1 MIVISRLVISSEIVH
16 SNQAP
21 QCPSKRLGQSESEE
35 TKSDIVETAHT
46 HLGLGHTEELKKKG
60 LVLVAHVMTHEEFE
74 LLVADRNESIV
85 DSLLNSLIR
94 HLPMS

>member
-1 MIVISRLVISSEIVH
+1 M
-16 SNQAP
+16 
-21 QCPSKRLGQSESEE
+21 
-35 TKSDIVETAHT
+35 
-46 HLGLGHTEELKKKG
+46 EELKKKG